1 MSARASWKG
10 FLRIRL
16 VSIPVKAYS
25 AAASGAKIHL
35 NQLHRDCHSPVK
47 YRKVCAIHG
56 EVEAE
61 SIVSGY
67 HYAKGRYVVIDSDE
81 LEKLRRDSDK
91 VVDVEGFL
99 PKGAVDPL
107 YLSGKDYFLVPEG
120 PVGQKAYALIR
131 EVMSE
136 REQSA
141 LAKIVLTGREQIVLL
156 RPFGRLLVMSV
167 ISYAGEVKD
176 PAAFEDE
183 VEEGQVTAPELELAG
198 KLIDAATLD
207 TYDPAG
213 YKNQYTERLTEL
225 IEAKV
230 DGREI
235 VAAPAPE
242 EPQVIELLEA
252 LRSSVARAEKAQA
265 RTPRKRKA
273 AKNAKKMAPSAR
285 AKRTASGRKRKTG

>member
-16 VSIPVKAYS
+16 VSIPVKAYT
-25 AAASGAKIHL
+25 AATSGAKIRL

-91 VVDVEGFL
+91 VVEVEGFL
-99 PKGAVDPL
+99 PDGAVDPL

-136 REQSA
+136 RGQSA

-156 RPFGRLLVMSV
+156 RPLGRLLVMSV

-183 VEEGQVTAPELELAG
+183 VEEGQVTAAELELAR

-207 TYDPAG
+207 AFDPAG

-230 DGREI
+230 EGREI

-265 RTPRKRKA
+265 RTPRKRKT
-273 AKNAKKMAPSAR
+273 AKKKMASSAR
-285 AKRTASGRKRKTG
+285 AKRTVSGRKRKTG

>member
-1 MSARASWKG
+1 MSARASWRG

-35 NQLHRDCHSPVK
+35 NQLHRDCHSPIK
-47 YRKVCAIHG
+47 YQKVCPVHG
-56 EVEAE
+56 EVEGE

-91 VVDVEGFL
+91 VVEVEGFL
-99 PKGAVDPL
+99 PKGAVDSL

-131 EVMSE
+131 EVMNE
-136 REQSA
+136 RGQSA
-141 LAKIVLTGREQIVLL
+141 LAKIVLSRREQLVLL

-176 PAAFEDE
+176 PTAFEDE
-183 VEEGQVTAPELELAG
+183 VEEGGITAPELELAG
-198 KLIDAATLD
+198 TLLDAAALD
-207 TYDPAG
+207 TYDPAC
-213 YKNQYTERLTEL
+213 YRNEYTARLTEL

-230 DGREI
+230 EGREI
-235 VAAPAPE
+235 ARAPAPG
-242 EPQVIELLEA
+242 EPQVIELMEA
-252 LRSSVARAEKAQA
+252 LRASVARAEKAQA
-265 RTPRKRKA
+265 RTPRKRKT
-273 AKNAKKMAPSAR
+273 AKKRASSAR
-285 AKRTASGRKRKTG
+285 RKRTGSGRRKTG

>member
-1 MSARASWKG
+1 
-10 FLRIRL
+10 
-16 VSIPVKAYS
+16 
-25 AAASGAKIHL
+25 
-35 NQLHRDCHSPVK
+35 
-47 YRKVCAIHG
+47 
-56 EVEAE
+56 
-61 SIVSGY
+61 
-67 HYAKGRYVVIDSDE
+67 
-81 LEKLRRDSDK
+81 
-91 VVDVEGFL
+91 
-99 PKGAVDPL
+99 
-107 YLSGKDYFLVPEG
+107 
-120 PVGQKAYALIR
+120 
-131 EVMSE
+131 MSE
-136 REQSA
+136 RGQSA

-156 RPFGRLLVMSV
+156 RPLGRLLVMSV

-183 VEEGQVTAPELELAG
+183 VEEGQVTAAELELAG

-230 DGREI
+230 EGREI

-265 RTPRKRKA
+265 RTPRKRKT
-273 AKNAKKMAPSAR
+273 AKKKMASSAR
-285 AKRTASGRKRKTG
+285 AKRTVSGRKRKTG